1 MDLSEKLLRKVLAQD
16 VLTEREVLMG

>member
-1 MDLSEKLLRKVLAQD
+1 MDVSEKLLRKVLAQD